1 MLGAAFSSLKSK
13 LLANKLW
20 KDSYLEEY
28 GIDKLEFEN
37 KKKEILQSYAD
48 KNREAC
54 EHGTKVHEKMENLM
68 YQKDADRFKKYGI
81 GGQFS
86 VEKGHYKFDK
96 ELAVYPEMLISYS
109 PDKYLRVSGQADLI
123 IKDGDEIQVLDYK
136 GLPIDTQIP
145 TPDGFKMMSELKVG
159 DIVFDKDGKQ
169 TTIINKSKIHYN
181 PCYKIVFD
189 NNEKII
195 ADKDHR
201 WEISFIK
208 NKVQVSH
215 IFTTEELYY
224 YIKNTAKRESWN
236 IPKIYNP
243 KPIDID
249 DVDLPVD
256 PYVLGAWLGDGS
268 KVSGNITQSVGSKVW
283 DELKSRGYELG
294 PDVTMFAD
302 NKDATETR
310 YIYGLSSQLR
320 MLGILNKKGIPD
332 KYIFA
337 SYKQRL
343 DLLRGIMD
351 TNGYYNP
358 KRKRFVMGTSQA
370 WQVYDLRKLLGTF
383 GIKSTI
389 FKVTKTCNGKKFSAY
404 DLCFST
410 KDFNPF
416 LTRNQSIDIGDTN
429 DKSSFRNIVSVEPID
444 MVPTQCI
451 EVNSKTHTY
460 LCTESFLVTHNT
472 NASIDK
478 ESYFDKT
485 KKKRQMLKFPL
496 DNIQDCN
503 FWIYTL
509 QLSLYMYMI
518 QQMNPKFKCKKLA
531 LIHIDRDGNETEYEC
546 PYLKEDIARMLLH
559 YRRENKM
566 KMELDK
572 DKPIVF

>member
-1 MLGAAFSSLKSK
+1 MLSNKS
-13 LLANKLW
+13 W

-28 GIDKLEFEN
+28 GIDRLEFEN
-37 KKKEILQSYAD
+37 KKKEILQSYAA
-48 KNREAC
+48 KNKEAC

-68 YQKDADRFKKYGI
+68 YQKDADRFKKYGL

-86 VEKGHYKFDK
+86 VEKGYYKFDK
-96 ELAVYPEMLISYS
+96 ELAIYPEMLISYS

-136 GLPIDTQIP
+136 GLPIDTKIP

-159 DIVFDKDGKQ
+159 DIVFDKNGKQ

-189 NNEKII
+189 NNEEII

-208 NKVQVSH
+208 NKVPVSH
-215 IFTTEELYY
+215 VFTTEELYWHV
-224 YIKNTAKRESWN
+224 KNTTKRESWN

-243 KPIDID
+243 EPIDID

-256 PYVLGAWLGDGS
+256 PYVLGVWLGDGS
-268 KVSGNITQSVGSKVW
+268 KGSGNITQGVGSKVW
-283 DELKSRGYELG
+283 DELKSRGCELG
-294 PDVTMFAD
+294 SDLTKFAD
-302 NKDATETR
+302 NRDTIETR
-310 YIYGLSSQLR
+310 CIYGLSTQLR
-320 MLGILNKKGIPD
+320 MLGILNKKAIPD

-351 TNGYYNP
+351 TDGYYHP
-358 KRKRFVMGTSQA
+358 RRKRFVIGTSQA

-389 FKVTKTCNGKKFSAY
+389 FKVTKTCNGKKFTAY

-429 DKSSFRNIVSVEPID
+429 DKRSFRNILSVEPVD

-546 PYLKEDIARMLLH
+546 QYLKEDIARMLLH

-572 DKPIVF
+572 DKPIIF